1 MPSAGLLLKPKQ
13 PSWLVVQMPL
23 VSWKPTKDLRLNNP
37 LVLR

>member
-1 MPSAGLLLKPKQ
+1 
-13 PSWLVVQMPL
+13 VVQMPP